1 MWQQVQ
7 REAASADVA
16 SSINEIIST
25 NPNINKSNERI
36 EKLLS
41 EYEND
46 KTTENRRTEIGNE
59 INKELDK
66 QHKIIVTSKS
76 LTGQIGVKEYADA
89 QKNIQGLVA
98 LKRKR
103 QAELSFLTSEDMKQ
117 GIKDLQTLVEESE
130 KQARNKNER
139 DQELNKKNESEKAVQ
154 TNDTVEKL
162 YSDYKNSLS
171 VENDVTPERKK
182 RIDSIINGDELT

>member
-1 MWQQVQ
+1 M
-7 REAASADVA
+7 
-16 SSINEIIST
+16 
-25 NPNINKSNERI
+25 
-36 EKLLS
+36 
-41 EYEND
+41 
-46 KTTENRRTEIGNE
+46 
-59 INKELDK
+59 
-66 QHKIIVTSKS
+66 
-76 LTGQIGVKEYADA
+76 
-89 QKNIQGLVA
+89 VA

-154 TNDTVEKL
+154 TNDVVEKL

-182 RIDSIINGDELT
+182 RIDNIINGDELT

>member
-16 SSINEIIST
+16 SAINEIIST
-25 NPNINKSNERI
+25 NSNISKSNERI

-46 KTTENRRTEIGNE
+46 ATTENRRTEIGNE

-66 QHKIIVTSKS
+66 QHKIIVNSKS

-154 TNDTVEKL
+154 TNDVVEKL

-182 RIDSIINGDELT
+182 RIDNIINGDELT

>member
-16 SSINEIIST
+16 SAINEIIST
-25 NPNINKSNERI
+25 NSNISKSNERI

-46 KTTENRRTEIGNE
+46 ATTENRRAEIGNE

-89 QKNIQGLVA
+89 QKNIQGLIA

-139 DQELNKKNESEKAVQ
+139 EQELNKKNESEKAVQ
-154 TNDTVEKL
+154 TNDVVEKL

-182 RIDSIINGDELT
+182 RIDNIINGDELT

>member
-46 KTTENRRTEIGNE
+46 ATTENRRTEIGNE

-89 QKNIQGLVA
+89 QKNIQGLIA

-154 TNDTVEKL
+154 TNDVVEKL

-182 RIDSIINGDELT
+182 RIDNIINGDELT

>member
-25 NPNINKSNERI
+25 NSNISKSNERI

-46 KTTENRRTEIGNE
+46 ATTENRRAEIGNE

-89 QKNIQGLVA
+89 QKNIQGLIA

>member
-7 REAASADVA
+7 REAASADVTSA
-16 SSINEIIST
+16 INKIIST
-25 NPNINKSNERI
+25 NPNISKSNERI

-46 KTTENRRTEIGNE
+46 ATTENRRTEIGNE

-89 QKNIQGLVA
+89 QKNIQGLIA

-117 GIKDLQTLVEESE
+117 GIKDLQILVEESE

-171 VENDVTPERKK
+171 VENNVTPERKK
-182 RIDSIINGDELT
+182 RIDNIINGDELT

>member
-7 REAASADVA
+7 REAASTDVA
-16 SSINEIIST
+16 SAINEIIST
-25 NPNINKSNERI
+25 NSNISKSNERI

-46 KTTENRRTEIGNE
+46 ATTENRRTEIGNE

-154 TNDTVEKL
+154 TNDAVEKL

-182 RIDSIINGDELT
+182 RIDNIINGDELT